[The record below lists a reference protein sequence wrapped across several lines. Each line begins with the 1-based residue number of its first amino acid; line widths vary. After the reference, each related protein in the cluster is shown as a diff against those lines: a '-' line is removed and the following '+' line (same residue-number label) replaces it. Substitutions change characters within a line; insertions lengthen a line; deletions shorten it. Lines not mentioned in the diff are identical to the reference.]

1 MEKIRKHKKLALIS
15 LSVLSILLLVTILPN
30 SFASLTPIKSIT
42 IESEKLNY
50 EENESGSYKITKSA
64 EWIGKGKARITFQV
78 DTKEL
83 IKENTNTDTILIID
97 ISDSMTGNKM
107 DKVKQDSI
115 DLIQKT
121 LQDNNNK
128 IGIIE
133 FNNNASI
140 VSNLSNDVTDL
151 TNKINNLTT
160 LGSTNYY
167 QALVKLDELLKT
179 YQKEENR
186 ELTVLFLTDGLPNI
200 NTPNEVGQYKYLK
213 SEYPYLNINGIQY
226 EMGNTILEEVKN
238 ISDKQY
244 IADMNTLNNVL
255 IDASA
260 LSEGY
265 NKFEITDYINTEHFK
280 IDDKNAITT
289 STGNFILDKG
299 NGKITWNLN
308 GLSSGMSATMT
319 IDIYLK
325 DEYINNPDLYK
336 TNIKEEVTSE
346 INGIKENISKTDT
359 PILSNSFTVTYDE
372 NAPDGCKVEGT
383 LPESKQYS
391 VFNPVK
397 IEESNLTCDGYKF
410 QGWEVV
416 NKENVSM
423 IGNSYF
429 VSDGNDIK
437 LKAIWSKVSLKKSM
451 SGTVYEVKPIIKAVP
466 YDEENWMPYQGEFW
480 NYTYKLNTTK
490 IIIQNE
496 LNPIEG
502 AIQSWDVS
510 EANDGSVMA
519 YAVLN
524 DDGKTYTIYLQGP
537 GKIIANEDSSYLFC
551 EFDKLESIEGL
562 EYFDTSNVTNMSS
575 MFYLCTNLKELDIS
589 DFDKLKVTN
598 MNSMFGE
605 CHNLIRL
612 NVSNF
617 NTSNV
622 TDMSYMFVNCTYMT
636 NLNISNFN
644 TSNVTDMSC
653 MFASCQNLTNLDI
666 STFDTSNVT
675 NMSYMFVG
683 CSSLTKLDVSNFDTS
698 NVTNMSY
705 MFVGCSSLT
714 KLDVSNF
721 DTSNVT
727 DMSWMFYNSTN
738 LIDLNLST
746 FNTSNVTDMSYMFNS
761 CYSLTK
767 LDVSNFDTSNVTDM
781 MSMFARSSSLTE
793 LNVSN
798 FDTSNV
804 TDMSY
809 MFSYCYSLTK
819 LDVSNFDTSNV
830 VDMGRMFIDCR
841 GLTELDVSNFDT
853 SKVAN
858 MNNMFNGCSNLH
870 LIDFR
875 NADFSS
881 VTYYTNMF
889 KNTSELNVVVKDET
903 ARTWIQGKLGNKGTA
918 IIAS

>member
-1 MEKIRKHKKLALIS
+1 MSKNKFYQLKRKKSSLFFLAFCFICMIVAIS
-15 LSVLSILLLVTILPN
+15 IPV
-30 SFASLTPIKSIT
+30 FAKEEPVKSIT
-42 IESEKLNY
+42 IESENLNY
-50 EENESGSYKITKSA
+50 EENEPGSYKITKQA

-83 IKENTNTDTILIID
+83 IKENINTDTILIID
-97 ISDSMTGNKM
+97 TSGSMVGEKL
-107 DKVKQDSI
+107 DKVKSDSV

-213 SEYPYLNINGIQY
+213 SEYPYLSINGIQY
-226 EMGNTILEEVKN
+226 EMGNTILEEIKN

-244 IADMNTLNNVL
+244 IADMNTLNNIL
-255 IDASA
+255 I
-260 LSEGY
+260 EGSSPRESY
-265 NKFEITDYINTEHFK
+265 TDFEITDYINTEHFK
-280 IDDKNAITT
+280 IEDKEAITAT
-289 STGNFILDKG
+289 TGNFILDKG
-299 NGKITWNLN
+299 NGKVTWNLDN
-308 GLSSGMSATMT
+308 LSSGSSATMT
-319 IDIYLK
+319 IDVYLK
-325 DEYINNPDLYK
+325 DEYLDKFNLYK
-336 TNIKEEVTSE
+336 TNTKEEVTSE
-346 INGIKENISKTDT
+346 IHNMKENISKTDT

-372 NAPDGCKVEGT
+372 NTPDGCSVEGEI
-383 LPESKQYS
+383 PAIKDYS
-391 VFNPVK
+391 TFNPVK
-397 IEESNLTCDGYKF
+397 IEQSNLTCDGYEF
-410 QGWEVV
+410 QGWEVA

-423 IGNSYF
+423 IRNSYF

-437 LKAIWSKVSLKKSM
+437 LNAIWSKVSLKKSM
-451 SGTVYEVKPIIKAVP
+451 HGTVYEVKPIIKAVP
-466 YDEENWMPYQGEFW
+466 LNYETWEYYQGEFW
-480 NYTYKLNTTK
+480 NDTYKYNTTK
-490 IIIQNE
+490 IVIQNE
-496 LNPIEG
+496 LNPIEE
-502 AIQSWDVS
+502 AVESWDVS
-510 EANDGSVMA
+510 EAGDGSVMA

-524 DDGKTYTIYLQGP
+524 DDGSTYTIYLQGN
-537 GKIIANEDSSYLFC
+537 GKIIANENSSCLF
-551 EFDKLESIEGL
+551 FGFSKLQTIEGL
-562 EYFDTSNVTNMSS
+562 EY
-575 MFYLCTNLKELDIS
+575 LD
-589 DFDKLKVTN
+589 
-598 MNSMFGE
+598 
-605 CHNLIRL
+605 
-612 NVSNF
+612 
-617 NTSNV
+617 TSNV
-622 TDMSYMFVNCTYMT
+622 TDMSYMF
-636 NLNISNFN
+636 S
-644 TSNVTDMSC
+644 
-653 MFASCQNLTNLDI
+653 
-666 STFDTSNVT
+666 
-675 NMSYMFVG
+675 G
-683 CSSLTKLDVSNFDTS
+683 CSSLSE
-698 NVTNMSY
+698 
-705 MFVGCSSLT
+705 
-714 KLDVSNF
+714 
-721 DTSNVT
+721 
-727 DMSWMFYNSTN
+727 
-738 LIDLNLST
+738 
-746 FNTSNVTDMSYMFNS
+746 
-761 CYSLTK
+761 

-781 MSMFARSSSLTE
+781 MGMFARSSSLTE

-798 FDTSNV
+798 FDTTNV

-830 VDMGRMFIDCR
+830 VDMERMFIDCR

-889 KNTSELNVVVKDET
+889 KNTSELNVVVKDEK

>member
-1 MEKIRKHKKLALIS
+1 MYYPFYYS
-15 LSVLSILLLVTILPN
+15 ILPN
-30 SFASLTPIKSIT
+30 SFASLTPVKSISF
-42 IESEKLNY
+42 ESEKLSY
-50 EENESGSYKITKSA
+50 EKNEGGSYKITKSA
-64 EWIGKGKARITFQV
+64 EWIAKGKARITFQV

-83 IKENTNTDTILIID
+83 IKENINTDTILIID
-97 ISDSMTGNKM
+97 TSGSMVGDKL
-107 DKVKQDSI
+107 DKVKSDSI

-133 FNNNASI
+133 FNDNASI
-140 VSNLSNDVTDL
+140 ISNLSNDIPDL
-151 TNKINNLTT
+151 TNKINSLTAA
-160 LGSTNYY
+160 GNTNYY

-186 ELTVLFLTDGLPNI
+186 ELTVLFLTDGLPNM

-213 SEYPYLNINGIQY
+213 SEYPYLSINGIQY
-226 EMGNTILEEVKN
+226 EMGSSILTEIKN

-255 IDASA
+255 IEAS
-260 LSEGY
+260 SPRETY
-265 NKFEITDYINTEHFK
+265 TDFEITDYINTEHFK
-280 IDDKNAITT
+280 IEDKKAITAT
-289 STGNFILDKG
+289 TGNFTLDKG
-299 NGKITWNLN
+299 NGKVTWNLDN
-308 GLSSGMSATMT
+308 LSSGSSATMT
-319 IDIYLK
+319 IDVYLK
-325 DEYINNPDLYK
+325 DEYLDKFNLYK
-336 TNIKEEVTSE
+336 TNTKEEVTSE
-346 INGIKENISKTDT
+346 IHNMKENISKTDT

-372 NAPDGCKVEGT
+372 NTPEGCSVEGEIPAT
-383 LPESKQYS
+383 KDYS
-391 VFNPVK
+391 TFNPVK

-423 IGNSYF
+423 IGNDYF

-437 LKAIWSKVSLKKSM
+437 LKAIWSKVSLNKSM
-451 SGTVYEVKPIIKAVP
+451 DGTVYEVKPIIKAVP
-466 YDEENWMPYQGEFW
+466 YDEENWISYQGEFW
-480 NYTYKLNTTK
+480 NDTYKLNTTK
-490 IIIQNE
+490 IVIQNE
-496 LNPIEG
+496 LNPIKE
-502 AIQSWDVS
+502 AVEFWDVS
-510 EANDGSVMA
+510 EAKDGSVMA

-524 DDGKTYTIYLQGP
+524 DDRKTYTIYLQGT
-537 GKIIANEDSSYLFC
+537 GKIIANKDSSYLFC

-562 EYFDTSNVTNMSS
+562 EYLDTSNVTNMRY
-575 MFYLCTNLKELDIS
+575 MFYWCT
-589 DFDKLKVTN
+589 
-598 MNSMFGE
+598 
-605 CHNLIRL
+605 
-612 NVSNF
+612 
-617 NTSNV
+617 
-622 TDMSYMFVNCTYMT
+622 
-636 NLNISNFN
+636 
-644 TSNVTDMSC
+644 
-653 MFASCQNLTNLDI
+653 
-666 STFDTSNVT
+666 
-675 NMSYMFVG
+675 
-683 CSSLTKLDVSNFDTS
+683 SLVELDVSNFDTS
-698 NVTNMSY
+698 KVTDMNSMLSA
-705 MFVGCSSLT
+705 CTTLT
-714 KLDVSNF
+714 ELDVSNF

-781 MSMFARSSSLTE
+781 MGMFARSSSLTE

>member
-30 SFASLTPIKSIT
+30 SFASLTPVKSISF
-42 IESEKLNY
+42 ESEKLSY
-50 EENESGSYKITKSA
+50 EKNEGGSYKITKSA
-64 EWIGKGKARITFQV
+64 EWIAKGKARITFQV

-83 IKENTNTDTILIID
+83 IKENINTDTILIID
-97 ISDSMTGNKM
+97 TSGSMVGDKL
-107 DKVKQDSI
+107 DKVKSDSI

-133 FNNNASI
+133 FNDNASI
-140 VSNLSNDVTDL
+140 ISNLSNDIPDL
-151 TNKINNLTT
+151 TNKINSLTAA
-160 LGSTNYY
+160 GNTNYY

-186 ELTVLFLTDGLPNI
+186 ELTVLFLTDGLPNM

-213 SEYPYLNINGIQY
+213 SEYPYLSINGIQY
-226 EMGNTILEEVKN
+226 EMGSSILTEIKN

-255 IDASA
+255 IEAS
-260 LSEGY
+260 SPRETY
-265 NKFEITDYINTEHFK
+265 TDFEITDYINTEHFK
-280 IDDKNAITT
+280 IEDKKAITAT
-289 STGNFILDKG
+289 TGNFTLDKG
-299 NGKITWNLN
+299 NGKVTWNLDN
-308 GLSSGMSATMT
+308 LSSGSSATMT
-319 IDIYLK
+319 IDVYLK
-325 DEYINNPDLYK
+325 DEYLDKFNLYK
-336 TNIKEEVTSE
+336 TNTKEEVTSE
-346 INGIKENISKTDT
+346 IHNMKENISKTDT

-372 NAPDGCKVEGT
+372 NTPEGCSVEGEIPAT
-383 LPESKQYS
+383 KDYS
-391 VFNPVK
+391 TFNPVK

-423 IGNSYF
+423 IGNDYF

-437 LKAIWSKVSLKKSM
+437 LKAIWSKVSLNKSM
-451 SGTVYEVKPIIKAVP
+451 DGTVYEVKPIIKAVP
-466 YDEENWMPYQGEFW
+466 YDEENWISYQGEFW
-480 NYTYKLNTTK
+480 NDTYKLNTTK
-490 IIIQNE
+490 IVIQNE
-496 LNPIEG
+496 LNPIKE
-502 AIQSWDVS
+502 AVEFWDVS
-510 EANDGSVMA
+510 EAKDGSVMA

-524 DDGKTYTIYLQGP
+524 DDRKTYTIYLQGT
-537 GKIIANEDSSYLFC
+537 GKIIANKDSSYLFC

-562 EYFDTSNVTNMSS
+562 EYLDTSNVTNMRY
-575 MFYLCTNLKELDIS
+575 MFYWCT
-589 DFDKLKVTN
+589 
-598 MNSMFGE
+598 
-605 CHNLIRL
+605 
-612 NVSNF
+612 
-617 NTSNV
+617 
-622 TDMSYMFVNCTYMT
+622 
-636 NLNISNFN
+636 
-644 TSNVTDMSC
+644 
-653 MFASCQNLTNLDI
+653 
-666 STFDTSNVT
+666 
-675 NMSYMFVG
+675 
-683 CSSLTKLDVSNFDTS
+683 SLVELDVSNFDTS
-698 NVTNMSY
+698 KVTDMNSMLSA
-705 MFVGCSSLT
+705 CTTLT
-714 KLDVSNF
+714 ELDVSNF

-781 MSMFARSSSLTE
+781 MGMFARSSSLTE